1 MTMKLLTASPSP
13 FGRKVKVVAIE
24 KGLMDRIE
32 VVMISTA
39 PSAPNEQLAR
49 ENPLIKIPTLLPEGG
64 PPIPDSFVI
73 CDYLDSLHGGER
85 VIPASGPRRW
95 EVLTVHTLGHGICE
109 AGVLCRY
116 ENVLRPEQLRWP
128 DWFAGQ
134 MRKID
139 GSLDWLESNIA
150 AVGKPGAA
158 NVDIG
163 QVAVGCG
170 LGYLDFRFAAME
182 WRTAHPRL
190 ADWFGE
196 FRARASMQ
204 RTIPSA

>member
-1 MTMKLLTASPSP
+1 MTMKLLTSSASP

-24 KGLMDRIE
+24 KGLLERIE
-32 VVMISTA
+32 IVMLSTS

-64 PPIPDSFVI
+64 RPIPDSFVI

-85 VIPASGPRRW
+85 IIPASGPRRW

-116 ENVLRPEQLRWP
+116 EKALRPEQLRWP

-134 MRKID
+134 MKKID
-139 GSLDWLESNIA
+139 GSLAWLESNIA
-150 AVGKPGAA
+150 AVGSPAAA

-170 LGYLDFRFAAME
+170 LGYLDFRFAE
-182 WRTAHPRL
+182 LNWRAAHPRL
-190 ADWFGE
+190 AAWFGE
-196 FRARASMQ
+196 FGARASMQ
-204 RTIPSA
+204 RTVPTA

>member
-24 KGLMDRIE
+24 KGLMERIE
-32 VVMISTA
+32 VVMLSTT

-64 PPIPDSFVI
+64 RPIPDSFVI

-95 EVLTVHTLGHGICE
+95 EVLTVHTVGHGICE

-116 ENVLRPEQLRWP
+116 ENVLRPEKFRWP

-134 MRKID
+134 MKKIE
-139 GSLDWLESNIA
+139 GGLDWLESNIA
-150 AVGKPGAA
+150 AVGNPGTA

-170 LGYLDFRFAAME
+170 LGYLDFRFPAVD
-182 WRTAHPRL
+182 WRAAHPHL
-190 ADWFGE
+190 AAWFGE
-196 FRARASMQ
+196 FGARASMQ
-204 RTIPSA
+204 RTVPSA

>member
-24 KGLMDRIE
+24 KGLMERIE
-32 VVMISTA
+32 IVMLSTS

-64 PPIPDSFVI
+64 RPIPDSFVI

-134 MRKID
+134 MKKID
-139 GSLDWLESNIA
+139 GSLAWLESNIA
-150 AVGKPGAA
+150 AVGSPGAA

-170 LGYLDFRFAAME
+170 LGYLDFRFAE
-182 WRTAHPRL
+182 LNWRAAHPRL
-190 ADWFGE
+190 AGWFGE
-196 FRARASMQ
+196 FGARASMQ
-204 RTIPSA
+204 RTVPTA